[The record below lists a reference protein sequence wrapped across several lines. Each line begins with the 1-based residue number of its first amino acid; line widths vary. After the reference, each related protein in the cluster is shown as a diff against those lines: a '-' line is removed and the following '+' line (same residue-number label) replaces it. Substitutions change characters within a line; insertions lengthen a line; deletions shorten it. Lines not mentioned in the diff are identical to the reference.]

1 MVTAVSVSSRND
13 ASKYELEAVDVVVRG
28 AETDDVVSVKTVNVK
43 AETKDRHFLRLI
55 PVKGVLRQAASHSDW
70 LL

>member
-43 AETKDRHFLRLI
+43 AETKDRHFR
-55 PVKGVLRQAASHSDW
+55 D
-70 LL
+70 